1 MKKTFSVS
9 LALALTMVLLLAA
22 CGDSR
27 TNVETGAPT
36 VSAADEDK
44 TADKPDDTVP
54 AAPGTPGEAPDAPKD
69 AVNEPPAPTDAPPEK
84 PSDSGQLKP
93 EAKPEPPT
101 PDAAPE
107 TSDAPPAGPAEAEE
121 TGVSLAAVRDR
132 MLSDLGI
139 SSADYVE
146 VSAAQLLNLYGIQEA
161 DLAQSAS
168 FATMSG
174 VFPWE
179 VVLVEAVDDAAAAR
193 IAALLQTRLNEVLN
207 QYKTYDAE
215 TYALAEA
222 CTIDTDGR
230 VVSMLLSPQRS
241 EMRKILADSLG

>member
-1 MKKTFSVS
+1 
-9 LALALTMVLLLAA
+9 
-22 CGDSR
+22 
-27 TNVETGAPT
+27 
-36 VSAADEDK
+36 
-44 TADKPDDTVP
+44 
-54 AAPGTPGEAPDAPKD
+54 
-69 AVNEPPAPTDAPPEK
+69 
-84 PSDSGQLKP
+84 
-93 EAKPEPPT
+93 
-101 PDAAPE
+101 
-107 TSDAPPAGPAEAEE
+107 
-121 TGVSLAAVRDR
+121 

-174 VFPWE
+174 VFPGE